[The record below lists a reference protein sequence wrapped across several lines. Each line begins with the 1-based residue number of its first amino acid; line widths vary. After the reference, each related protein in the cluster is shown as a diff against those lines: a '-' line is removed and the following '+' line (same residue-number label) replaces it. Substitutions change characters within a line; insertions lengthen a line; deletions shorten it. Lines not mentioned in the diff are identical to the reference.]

1 MPSMRRVIITAAGA
15 VLTALAVSVVWTADL
30 FGARTTSPFARSVA
44 AVFDHPRPYPGY
56 TWTREGRAVPGG
68 ELGAIGGPD
77 HCGWQSATMLII
89 GWPPG
94 IVSTSRAQAR
104 QYIRDPRGDIRR
116 ELQLKLVK
124 NARLPA
130 DARPT
135 GYRYGL
141 IELYL
146 SPSDQ
151 DEAIY
156 VVSPTDV
163 ERWPRSDPMTLCA

>member
-1 MPSMRRVIITAAGA
+1 MRRVVT
-15 VLTALAVSVVWTADL
+15 TALGLLLLALVTSIVWSADV
-30 FGARTTSPFARSVA
+30 FGARTTSPFARSVG
-44 AVFDHPRPYPGY
+44 AVFDDPRPYPGY
-56 TWTREGRAVPGG
+56 TWTRDGRAVGDR
-68 ELGAIGGPD
+68 ELGATGGPD

-94 IVSTSRAQAR
+94 TVSANSTQAR

-116 ELQLKLVK
+116 ELQQKLVK

-135 GYRYGL
+135 GYRYGA
-141 IELYL
+141 IELYV

>member
-1 MPSMRRVIITAAGA
+1 MRRVLRPLAIGGGGLILA
-15 VLTALAVSVVWTADL
+15 VLLLMSWQLNALGLRASL
-30 FGARTTSPFARSVA
+30 MSRSVDGL
-44 AVFDHPRPYPGY
+44 FDQALSYPGY
-56 TWTREGRAVPGG
+56 TWIREGRPVDIR
-68 ELGAIGGPD
+68 ELGAIAGPD
-77 HCGWQSATMLII
+77 HCGWQRATMLQI

-94 IVSTSRAQAR
+94 TVAETGAAAR
-104 QYIRDPRGDIRR
+104 QYIRDPLGAVSIRFR
-116 ELQLKLVK
+116 DRLVR

-135 GYRYGL
+135 GYRLGS

-146 SPSDQ
+146 ASSDQ

-156 VVSPTDV
+156 VVAPAGA